1 MMMAMTIMMTMLIVM
16 QRLSVQ
22 RAAVSANSRAV
33 LFGASGW
40 PGHHLRKPRC
50 RHLLGDNVGR
60 SVDSDIYTGR
70 TS

>member
-1 MMMAMTIMMTMLIVM
+1 MMMVMAIMITMLIVM
-16 QRLSVQ
+16 KRLSVQ
-22 RAAVSANSRAV
+22 RAAVSANSRTV
-33 LFGASGW
+33 LFGAGGW

-50 RHLLGDNVGR
+50 RHLLGDNDGL